1 MADES
6 VKVPIDGDTSGFDQ
20 KVEGMKGTISAASV
34 AMGNLLSDMGKK
46 ALSAFGDMI
55 SSGDEFNKAI
65 NQMSASTGATGA
77 ELEGLR
83 DVVKDVYGNNVGD
96 SYEDAANAVAEV
108 TKQTGL
114 MGEELQSATEGAM
127 ALSDTFGYEV
137 NESTRAASALMNNFG
152 ISAEEAYNLIAV
164 GAQNGA
170 DQNGDLLDTLNEYS
184 TQYAA
189 LGLSA
194 EQFTQSLIS
203 GAESGAF
210 SIDKVGDA
218 VKEFNIRCK
227 DGSDSTAEGFAMIG
241 MNADDMAQR
250 FAAGG
255 DTAQEAFFQTVQ
267 ALDSIADPV
276 AKNQAAI
283 DLFGTQFEDLQANLL
298 PMLANMEDA
307 SGVAYDALGQINE
320 VKYDD
325 IGSAVEGLKRTI
337 GNATL
342 DIRSNLSAGLADSIG
357 GFVNVLKNA
366 DGDTGKI
373 FDGLVEA
380 GRKALDAVAPVLQN
394 WITKGK
400 EMLEKI
406 VTGIQ
411 QNLPL
416 IKEKAK
422 DILQMLIDGVVSRAN
437 TIVEVGLPILQSL
450 IQGISENAS
459 ALLEAGQ
466 ALLNGIITAIQQ
478 ALPNLLP
485 IAVQL
490 ITTLINGLSE
500 GLVALMEYVPQII
513 LAIVNVI
520 VENLPTLIT
529 AAIEILNALVG
540 GLMDN
545 VSTIL
550 AAVIYILLTLVDMVI
565 QNLPMLLDAA
575 IQIIMAVVNGIVD
588 NLPMLIEA
596 AIDMIMALADGLIAM
611 LPQLIDAAIQ
621 IVTALFDGL
630 IDNLPQLIEAG
641 IKLVVALIG
650 GLIKAIPDLIKA
662 IPQIIDAIWD
672 AITEVDWLELGGNIL
687 KGIANGLIEGVS
699 AIWDTVQ
706 DVAGQIW
713 DGFKD
718 FFGINSPSKLMRDTV
733 GKFLLPGVAIGMED
747 TTGDTADD
755 LNRSLDAMMDK
766 VDTDRLQMQ
775 LDSAVQMQGYSSMG
789 TAGTAVQYNPPEKT
803 AAEEYRQPQ
812 RNGDIIIPVNI
823 GGTQLETVVVKAAQ
837 IANARSGGETI

>member
-6 VKVPIDGDTSGFDQ
+6 IRVPIDGDTSGFDQ

-65 NQMSASTGATGA
+65 NQMSSSTGATGA

-83 DVVKDVYGNNVGD
+83 DVVKDVYGNNFGD

-152 ISAEEAYNLIAV
+152 ISAEEAYNLIAA

-227 DGSDSTAEGFAMIG
+227 DGSESTAEGFAMIG

-325 IGSAVEGLKRTI
+325 IGSAVEGLKRTVS
-337 GNATL
+337 GFSL
-342 DIRSNLSAGLADSIG
+342 DMKSTLSAGAADAISGIINVMNG
-357 GFVNVLKNA
+357 GDA
-366 DGDTGKI
+366 AGI
-373 FDGLVEA
+373 FDGLFESINSVIDSIGSRSSGMVEA
-380 GRKALDAVAPVLQN
+380 GKKILGEFLSGIRK
-394 WITKGK
+394 
-400 EMLEKI
+400 
-406 VTGIQ
+406 
-411 QNLPL
+411 NLPG
-416 IKEKAK
+416 
-422 DILQMLIDGVVSRAN
+422 ILSAGTEILNS
-437 TIVEVGLPILQSL
+437 IV
-450 IQGISENAS
+450 QGISENAS
-459 ALLEAGQ
+459 ELLEAGQ
-466 ALLNGIITAIQQ
+466 TLLNGIITAIQQ

-513 LAIVNVI
+513 LTIVNVI

-540 GLMDN
+540 GLIDN

-550 AAVIYILLTLVDMVI
+550 TAVIMIIMTLTDMII
-565 QNLPMLLDAA
+565 QNLPL
-575 IQIIMAVVNGIVD
+575 
-588 NLPMLIEA
+588 
-596 AIDMIMALADGLIAM
+596 
-611 LPQLIDAAIQ
+611 LIDAAIQ
-621 IVTALFDGL
+621 IVTVLFQGL
-630 IDNLPQLIEAG
+630 IDNLPMIIEAA
-641 IKLVVALIG
+641 IKLMYGLSS
-650 GLIKAIPDLIKA
+650 GLIKAIPDLLKA
-662 IPQIIDAIWD
+662 IPQIWGAIWD
-672 AITEVDWLELGGNIL
+672 ALTEVDWLELGGNIL

-733 GKFLLPGVAIGMED
+733 GKFLLPGVAVGMED

-766 VDTDRLQMQ
+766 VDTDRLQMR

-789 TAGTAVQYNPPEKT
+789 AAGTAVQYNSPEKT

-812 RNGDIIIPVNI
+812 QNGDIIIPVNI

>member
-6 VKVPIDGDTSGFDQ
+6 VRVPIDGDTSGFDQ

-65 NQMSASTGATGA
+65 NQMSSSTGATGA

-83 DVVKDVYGNNVGD
+83 DVVKDVYGNNFGD

-152 ISAEEAYNLIAV
+152 ISAEEAYNLIAA

-227 DGSDSTAEGFAMIG
+227 DGSESTAEGFAMIG

-307 SGVAYDALGQINE
+307 SGVAYDALGQIDE

-325 IGSAVEGLKRTI
+325 IGSAVEGLKRTVS
-337 GNATL
+337 GFSL
-342 DIRSNLSAGLADSIG
+342 DMKSTLSAGAADAISGIINVMNG
-357 GFVNVLKNA
+357 GDA
-366 DGDTGKI
+366 AGI
-373 FDGLVEA
+373 FDGLFESINSVIDSIGSRSSGMVEA
-380 GRKALDAVAPVLQN
+380 GK
-394 WITKGK
+394 
-400 EMLEKI
+400 KI
-406 VTGIQ
+406 LGEFLSGIRE
-411 QNLPL
+411 NLPG
-416 IKEKAK
+416 
-422 DILQMLIDGVVSRAN
+422 ILSAGTEILNS
-437 TIVEVGLPILQSL
+437 IV
-450 IQGISENAS
+450 QGISENAS

-466 ALLNGIITAIQQ
+466 TLLNGIITAIQQ

-520 VENLPTLIT
+520 VENLPTLIV

-540 GLMDN
+540 GLIDN

-550 AAVIYILLTLVDMVI
+550 TAVIMIIMTLADMII
-565 QNLPMLLDAA
+565 QNLPL
-575 IQIIMAVVNGIVD
+575 
-588 NLPMLIEA
+588 
-596 AIDMIMALADGLIAM
+596 
-611 LPQLIDAAIQ
+611 LIDAAIQ
-621 IVTALFDGL
+621 IVTALFQGL
-630 IDNLPQLIEAG
+630 IDNLPMIIEAA
-641 IKLVVALIG
+641 IKLMYGLSS
-650 GLIKAIPDLIKA
+650 GLIKAIPDLLKA
-662 IPQIIDAIWD
+662 IPQIWGAIWD

-803 AAEEYRQPQ
+803 AAEEYQQPQ
-812 RNGDIIIPVNI
+812 QNGDIIIPVNI

-837 IANARSGGETI
+837 IANARSGGETL

>member
-83 DVVKDVYGNNVGD
+83 DVVKDVYGNNFGD

-400 EMLEKI
+400 EMLE
-406 VTGIQ
+406 
-411 QNLPL
+411 
-416 IKEKAK
+416 
-422 DILQMLIDGVVSRAN
+422 
-437 TIVEVGLPILQSL
+437 
-450 IQGISENAS
+450 
-459 ALLEAGQ
+459 AGQ

-733 GKFLLPGVAIGMED
+733 GKFLLPGVAVGMED

>member
-6 VKVPIDGDTSGFDQ
+6 IRVPIDGDTSGFDQ

-65 NQMSASTGATGA
+65 NQMSSSTGATGA

-83 DVVKDVYGNNVGD
+83 DVVKDVYGNNFGD

-108 TKQTGL
+108 SKQTGL
-114 MGEELQSATEGAM
+114 MGEELQKATEGAF
-127 ALSDTFGYEV
+127 ALGDTFGYEV

-152 ISAEEAYNLIAV
+152 VSAEEAYNLIAV

-276 AKNQAAI
+276 AKN
-283 DLFGTQFEDLQANLL
+283 LFGTRFEDLQANLL

-307 SGVAYDALGQINE
+307 SDVAYDALGQINE

-325 IGSAVEGLKRTI
+325 IGSAVEGLKRTVS
-337 GNATL
+337 GFSL
-342 DIRSNLSAGLADSIG
+342 DIKSTLSAGAADAISGIINVMNG
-357 GFVNVLKNA
+357 GDA
-366 DGDTGKI
+366 AGI
-373 FDGLVEA
+373 FDGLFESINSVIDSIGSRSSGMVEA
-380 GRKALDAVAPVLQN
+380 GK
-394 WITKGK
+394 
-400 EMLEKI
+400 KI
-406 VTGIQ
+406 LGEFLSGIQ
-411 QNLPL
+411 ENLPG
-416 IKEKAK
+416 
-422 DILQMLIDGVVSRAN
+422 ILSAGTEILNS
-437 TIVEVGLPILQSL
+437 IV
-450 IQGISENAS
+450 QGISENAS

-466 ALLNGIITAIQQ
+466 TLLNGIITAIQQ

-550 AAVIYILLTLVDMVI
+550 TAVIMIIMTLADMII
-565 QNLPMLLDAA
+565 QNLPLLIDAA
-575 IQIIMAVVNGIVD
+575 IQIIMALVNGILD
-588 NLPMLIEA
+588 NLPQLIEA
-596 AIDMIMALADGLIAM
+596 AIDMIFAIVNGLIEQ

-621 IVTALFDGL
+621 IVTALFQGL
-630 IDNLPQLIEAG
+630 IDNLPMIIEAA
-641 IKLVVALIG
+641 IKLMYGLSS
-650 GLIKAIPDLIKA
+650 GLIKAIPDLLKA
-662 IPQIIDAIWD
+662 IPQIWGAIWD
-672 AITEVDWLELGGNIL
+672 ALTEVDWLQLGIDIL
-687 KGIANGLIEGVS
+687 KGIGNGLIDG
-699 AIWDTVQ
+699 IGGLLDTVG
-706 DVAGQIW
+706 DVCDSLW
-713 DGFKD
+713 SGFKD
-718 FFGINSPSKLMRDTV
+718 FFGIHSPSKLMRDTV

-766 VDTDRLQMQ
+766 VDTNRLQMQ

-812 RNGDIIIPVNI
+812 QNGDIIIPVNI

>member
-6 VKVPIDGDTSGFDQ
+6 IRVPIDGDTSGFDQ

-65 NQMSASTGATGA
+65 NQMSSSTGATGA

-83 DVVKDVYGNNVGD
+83 DVVKDVYGNNFGD

-152 ISAEEAYNLIAV
+152 ISAEEAYNLIAA

-210 SIDKVGDA
+210 SIDRVGDA

-227 DGSDSTAEGFAMIG
+227 DGSESTAEGFAMIG

-325 IGSAVEGLKRTI
+325 IGSAVEGLKRTVS
-337 GNATL
+337 GFSL
-342 DIRSNLSAGLADSIG
+342 DMKSTLSAGAEILNSI
-357 GFVNVLKNA
+357 V
-366 DGDTGKI
+366 
-373 FDGLVEA
+373 
-380 GRKALDAVAPVLQN
+380 
-394 WITKGK
+394 
-400 EMLEKI
+400 
-406 VTGIQ
+406 
-411 QNLPL
+411 
-416 IKEKAK
+416 
-422 DILQMLIDGVVSRAN
+422 
-437 TIVEVGLPILQSL
+437 
-450 IQGISENAS
+450 QGISENAS

-466 ALLNGIITAIQQ
+466 TLLNGIITAIQQ

-520 VENLPTLIT
+520 VENLPTLIV

-550 AAVIYILLTLVDMVI
+550 TAVIMIIMTLTDMII
-565 QNLPMLLDAA
+565 QNLPL
-575 IQIIMAVVNGIVD
+575 
-588 NLPMLIEA
+588 
-596 AIDMIMALADGLIAM
+596 
-611 LPQLIDAAIQ
+611 LIDAAIQ
-621 IVTALFDGL
+621 IVTALFQGL
-630 IDNLPQLIEAG
+630 IDNLPMIIEAA
-641 IKLVVALIG
+641 IKLMYGLSS
-650 GLIKAIPDLIKA
+650 GLIKAIPDLLKA
-662 IPQIIDAIWD
+662 IPQIWGAIWD

-733 GKFLLPGVAIGMED
+733 GKFLLPGVAVGMED

-766 VDTDRLQMQ
+766 VDTDRLQMR
-775 LDSAVQMQGYSSMG
+775 LDSAVQMQGYSG
-789 TAGTAVQYNPPEKT
+789 LGAAGTAVQYNPPEKT

-812 RNGDIIIPVNI
+812 QNGDIIIPVNI

-837 IANARSGGETI
+837 IANARSGGETL

>member
-6 VKVPIDGDTSGFDQ
+6 IRVPIDGDTSGFDQ

-55 SSGDEFNKAI
+55 SSGDQFNQAI
-65 NQMSASTGATGA
+65 NQMAASTGATGA

-83 DVVKDVYGNNVGD
+83 DVVKDVYGNNFGE
-96 SYEDAANAVAEV
+96 SYDDAANAVAEV
-108 TKQTGL
+108 SKQTGL
-114 MGEELQSATEGAM
+114 MGEELQKATEGAF
-127 ALSDTFGYEV
+127 ALGDTFGYEV

-255 DTAQEAFFQTVQ
+255 DAAQEAFFQTVQ

-325 IGSAVEGLKRTI
+325 VESAVEGLKRKISSSTI
-337 GNATL
+337 DIKSTL
-342 DIRSNLSAGLADSIG
+342 SG
-357 GFVNVLKNA
+357 GFADAISGVINVMNGA
-366 DGDTGKI
+366 DAEGI
-373 FDGLVEA
+373 FDGLMNSVQTVLDSVGQNTSGLAKA
-380 GRKALDAVAPVLQN
+380 GKSILDELVSS
-394 WITKGK
+394 IG
-400 EMLEKI
+400 E
-406 VTGIQ
+406 
-411 QNLPL
+411 NLPSL
-416 IKEKAK
+416 METASG
-422 DILQMLIDGVVSRAN
+422 ILSTIAE
-437 TIVEVGLPILQSL
+437 TIV
-450 IQGISENAS
+450 
-459 ALLEAGQ
+459 
-466 ALLNGIITAIQQ
+466 Q
-478 ALPNLLP
+478 ALPQLLP
-485 IAVQL
+485 IAIQIITSL
-490 ITTLINGLSE
+490 IDGLSDA
-500 GLVALMEYVPQII
+500 LILLMEYVPQIVT
-513 LAIVNVI
+513 AIVTVI
-520 VENLPTLIT
+520 TENLPILLT
-529 AAIEILNALVG
+529 AAIEILMAIING
-540 GLMDN
+540 
-545 VSTIL
+545 IL
-550 AAVIYILLTLVDMVI
+550 E
-565 QNLPMLLDAA
+565 NLPMIIDAVISILDTLVTLVIDNLPLLLDAA
-575 IQIIMAVVNGIVD
+575 VQILLAIVTGILD
-588 NLPMLIEA
+588 NLDELLNA
-596 AIDMIMALADGLIAM
+596 AIDMIFAIVDGL
-611 LPQLIDAAIQ
+611 LDNLDELIDAAIQ
-621 IVTALFDGL
+621 IIEKLVDSLLDGDNLEKL
-630 IDNLPQLIEAG
+630 IDAALQIML
-641 IKLVVALIG
+641 KLG
-650 GLIKAIPDLIKA
+650 TGLIKHIPDLVEK
-662 IPQIIDAIWD
+662 IPEIIDSIWN
-672 AITEVDWLELGGNIL
+672 AITEVDWLELGKNIL
-687 KGIANGLIEGVS
+687 RGIADGLVEGVS

-718 FFGINSPSKLMRDTV
+718 FFGINSPSKLMRDTI
-733 GKFLLPGVAIGMED
+733 GKFLLPGVAVGMED

-775 LDSAVQMQGYSSMG
+775 LDSAVQMQGYSG
-789 TAGTAVQYNPPEKT
+789 LGTAVPAIQYTQPKKT
-803 AAEEYRQPQ
+803 AEEEYRQLQ
-812 RNGDIIIPVNI
+812 QNGAGKDWIFPIYMAPNTHVLDTIVLSAKDRANAI
-823 GGTQLETVVVKAAQ
+823 SGGTEF
-837 IANARSGGETI
+837 

>member
-6 VKVPIDGDTSGFDQ
+6 IRVPIDGDTSGFDQ

-65 NQMSASTGATGA
+65 NQMSSSTGATGA

-83 DVVKDVYGNNVGD
+83 DVVKDVYGNNFGD

-152 ISAEEAYNLIAV
+152 ISAEEAYNLIAA

-210 SIDKVGDA
+210 SIDRVGDA

-227 DGSDSTAEGFAMIG
+227 DGSESTAEGFAMIG

-325 IGSAVEGLKRTI
+325 IGSAVEGLKRTVS
-337 GNATL
+337 GFSL
-342 DIRSNLSAGLADSIG
+342 DMKSTLSAGAEILNSI
-357 GFVNVLKNA
+357 V
-366 DGDTGKI
+366 
-373 FDGLVEA
+373 
-380 GRKALDAVAPVLQN
+380 
-394 WITKGK
+394 
-400 EMLEKI
+400 
-406 VTGIQ
+406 
-411 QNLPL
+411 
-416 IKEKAK
+416 
-422 DILQMLIDGVVSRAN
+422 
-437 TIVEVGLPILQSL
+437 
-450 IQGISENAS
+450 QGISENAS

-466 ALLNGIITAIQQ
+466 TLLNGIITAIQQ

-520 VENLPTLIT
+520 VENLPTLIV

-550 AAVIYILLTLVDMVI
+550 TAVIMIIMTLTDMII
-565 QNLPMLLDAA
+565 QNLPLLIDAA
-575 IQIIMAVVNGIVD
+575 IQIIMALVNGIVD
-588 NLPMLIEA
+588 NLPQLIEA
-596 AIDMIMALADGLIAM
+596 AIDMIFAIVNGLIEQ

-621 IVTALFDGL
+621 IVTALFQGL
-630 IDNLPQLIEAG
+630 IDNLPMIIEAA
-641 IKLVVALIG
+641 IKLMYGLSS
-650 GLIKAIPDLIKA
+650 GLIKAIPDLLKA
-662 IPQIIDAIWD
+662 IPQIWGAIWD

-718 FFGINSPSKLMRDTV
+718 FFGINSPSKLMRDPV
-733 GKFLLPGVAIGMED
+733 GKFLLPGVAVGMED

-766 VDTDRLQMQ
+766 VDTDRLQMR
-775 LDSAVQMQGYSSMG
+775 LDSAVQMQGYSG
-789 TAGTAVQYNPPEKT
+789 LGAAGTAVQYNPPEKT

-812 RNGDIIIPVNI
+812 QNGDIIIPVNI

-837 IANARSGGETI
+837 IANARSGGETL

>member
-6 VKVPIDGDTSGFDQ
+6 IRVPIDGDTSGFDQ

-65 NQMSASTGATGA
+65 NQMSSSTGATGA

-83 DVVKDVYGNNVGD
+83 DVVKDVYGNNFGD

-152 ISAEEAYNLIAV
+152 ISAEEAYNLIAA

-227 DGSDSTAEGFAMIG
+227 DGSESTAEGFAMIG

-325 IGSAVEGLKRTI
+325 IGSAVEGLKRTVS
-337 GNATL
+337 GFSL
-342 DIRSNLSAGLADSIG
+342 DMKSTLSAGAADAISGIINVMNG
-357 GFVNVLKNA
+357 GDA
-366 DGDTGKI
+366 AGI
-373 FDGLVEA
+373 FDGLFESINSVIDSIGSRSSGMVEA
-380 GRKALDAVAPVLQN
+380 GKKILGEFLSGIRK
-394 WITKGK
+394 
-400 EMLEKI
+400 
-406 VTGIQ
+406 
-411 QNLPL
+411 NLPG
-416 IKEKAK
+416 
-422 DILQMLIDGVVSRAN
+422 ILSAGTEILNS
-437 TIVEVGLPILQSL
+437 IV
-450 IQGISENAS
+450 QGISENAL

-466 ALLNGIITAIQQ
+466 TLLNGIITAIQQ

-540 GLMDN
+540 GLIDN

-550 AAVIYILLTLVDMVI
+550 TAVIMIIMTLTDMII
-565 QNLPMLLDAA
+565 QNLPLLIDAA
-575 IQIIMAVVNGIVD
+575 IQIIMALVNGILD
-588 NLPMLIEA
+588 NLPQLIEA
-596 AIDMIMALADGLIAM
+596 AIDMIFAIVNGLIEQ

-621 IVTALFDGL
+621 IVTALFQGL
-630 IDNLPQLIEAG
+630 IDNLPMIIEAA
-641 IKLVVALIG
+641 IKLMYGLSS
-650 GLIKAIPDLIKA
+650 GLIKAIPDLLKA
-662 IPQIIDAIWD
+662 IPQIWGAIWD
-672 AITEVDWLELGGNIL
+672 ALTEVDWLQLGIDIL
-687 KGIANGLIEGVS
+687 KGIGNGLIDG
-699 AIWDTVQ
+699 IDGLLDTVG
-706 DVAGQIW
+706 DVCDSLW
-713 DGFKD
+713 SGFKD
-718 FFGINSPSKLMRDTV
+718 FFGIHSPSKLMRDTV

-766 VDTDRLQMQ
+766 VDTNRLQMQ

-812 RNGDIIIPVNI
+812 QNGDIIIPVNI

>member
-6 VKVPIDGDTSGFDQ
+6 IRVPIDGDTSGFDQ

-65 NQMSASTGATGA
+65 NQMSSSTGATGA

-83 DVVKDVYGNNVGD
+83 DVVKDVYGNNFGD

-152 ISAEEAYNLIAV
+152 ISAEEAYNLIAA

-227 DGSDSTAEGFAMIG
+227 DGSESTAEGFAMIG

-325 IGSAVEGLKRTI
+325 IGSAVEGLKRTVS
-337 GNATL
+337 GFSL
-342 DIRSNLSAGLADSIG
+342 DMKSTLSAGAEILNSI
-357 GFVNVLKNA
+357 V
-366 DGDTGKI
+366 
-373 FDGLVEA
+373 
-380 GRKALDAVAPVLQN
+380 
-394 WITKGK
+394 
-400 EMLEKI
+400 
-406 VTGIQ
+406 
-411 QNLPL
+411 
-416 IKEKAK
+416 
-422 DILQMLIDGVVSRAN
+422 
-437 TIVEVGLPILQSL
+437 
-450 IQGISENAS
+450 QGISENAS

-466 ALLNGIITAIQQ
+466 TLLNGIITAIQQ

-520 VENLPTLIT
+520 VENLPTLIV

-550 AAVIYILLTLVDMVI
+550 TAVIMIIMTLTDMII
-565 QNLPMLLDAA
+565 QNLPLLIDAA
-575 IQIIMAVVNGIVD
+575 IQIIMALVNGIVD
-588 NLPMLIEA
+588 NLPQLIEA
-596 AIDMIMALADGLIAM
+596 AIDMIFAIVNGLIEQ

-621 IVTALFDGL
+621 IVTALFQGL
-630 IDNLPQLIEAG
+630 IDNLPMIIEAA
-641 IKLVVALIG
+641 IK
-650 GLIKAIPDLIKA
+650 LIKAIPDLLKA
-662 IPQIIDAIWD
+662 IPQIWGAIWD

-733 GKFLLPGVAIGMED
+733 GKFLLPGVAVGMED

-766 VDTDRLQMQ
+766 VDTDRLQMR
-775 LDSAVQMQGYSSMG
+775 LDSAVQMQGYSG
-789 TAGTAVQYNPPEKT
+789 LGAAGTAVQYNPPEKT

-812 RNGDIIIPVNI
+812 QNGDIIIPVNI

-837 IANARSGGETI
+837 IANARSGGETL

>member
-6 VKVPIDGDTSGFDQ
+6 IRVPIDGDTSGFDQ

-65 NQMSASTGATGA
+65 NQMSSSTGATGA

-83 DVVKDVYGNNVGD
+83 DVVKDVYGNNFGD

-152 ISAEEAYNLIAV
+152 ISAEEAYNLIAA

-227 DGSDSTAEGFAMIG
+227 DGSESTAEGFAMIG

-325 IGSAVEGLKRTI
+325 IGSAVEGLKRTVS
-337 GNATL
+337 GFSL
-342 DIRSNLSAGLADSIG
+342 DMKSTLSAGAEILNSI
-357 GFVNVLKNA
+357 V
-366 DGDTGKI
+366 
-373 FDGLVEA
+373 
-380 GRKALDAVAPVLQN
+380 
-394 WITKGK
+394 
-400 EMLEKI
+400 
-406 VTGIQ
+406 
-411 QNLPL
+411 
-416 IKEKAK
+416 
-422 DILQMLIDGVVSRAN
+422 
-437 TIVEVGLPILQSL
+437 
-450 IQGISENAS
+450 QGISENAS

-466 ALLNGIITAIQQ
+466 TLLNGIITAIQQ

-520 VENLPTLIT
+520 VENLPTLIV

-550 AAVIYILLTLVDMVI
+550 TAVIMIIMTLTDMII
-565 QNLPMLLDAA
+565 QNLPLLIDAA
-575 IQIIMAVVNGIVD
+575 IQIIMALVNGIVD
-588 NLPMLIEA
+588 NLPQLIEA
-596 AIDMIMALADGLIAM
+596 AIDMIFAIVNGLIEQ

-621 IVTALFDGL
+621 IVTALFQGL
-630 IDNLPQLIEAG
+630 IDNLPMIIEAA
-641 IKLVVALIG
+641 IKLMYGLSS
-650 GLIKAIPDLIKA
+650 GLIKAIPDLLKA
-662 IPQIIDAIWD
+662 IPQIWGAIWD

-733 GKFLLPGVAIGMED
+733 GKFLLPGVAVGMED

-766 VDTDRLQMQ
+766 VDTDRLQMR
-775 LDSAVQMQGYSSMG
+775 LDSAVQMQGYSG
-789 TAGTAVQYNPPEKT
+789 LGAAGTAVQYNPPEKT

-812 RNGDIIIPVNI
+812 QNGDIIIQVNI

-837 IANARSGGETI
+837 IANARSGGETL

>member
-6 VKVPIDGDTSGFDQ
+6 IRVPIDGDTSGFDQ

-65 NQMSASTGATGA
+65 NQMSSSTGATGA

-83 DVVKDVYGNNVGD
+83 DVVKDVYGNNFGD

-152 ISAEEAYNLIAV
+152 ISAEEAYNLIAA

-210 SIDKVGDA
+210 SIDRVGDA

-227 DGSDSTAEGFAMIG
+227 DGSESTAEGFAMIG

-325 IGSAVEGLKRTI
+325 IGSAVEGLKRTVS
-337 GNATL
+337 GFSL
-342 DIRSNLSAGLADSIG
+342 DMKSTLSAGAEILNSI
-357 GFVNVLKNA
+357 V
-366 DGDTGKI
+366 
-373 FDGLVEA
+373 
-380 GRKALDAVAPVLQN
+380 
-394 WITKGK
+394 
-400 EMLEKI
+400 
-406 VTGIQ
+406 
-411 QNLPL
+411 
-416 IKEKAK
+416 
-422 DILQMLIDGVVSRAN
+422 
-437 TIVEVGLPILQSL
+437 
-450 IQGISENAS
+450 QGISENAS

-466 ALLNGIITAIQQ
+466 TLLNGIITAIQQ

-520 VENLPTLIT
+520 VENLPTLIV

-550 AAVIYILLTLVDMVI
+550 TAVIMIIMTLTDMII
-565 QNLPMLLDAA
+565 QNLPLLIDAA
-575 IQIIMAVVNGIVD
+575 IQIIMALVNGIVD
-588 NLPMLIEA
+588 NLPQLIEA
-596 AIDMIMALADGLIAM
+596 AIDMIFAIVNGLIEQ

-621 IVTALFDGL
+621 IVTALFQGL
-630 IDNLPQLIEAG
+630 IDNLPMIIEAA
-641 IKLVVALIG
+641 IKLMYGLSS
-650 GLIKAIPDLIKA
+650 GLIKAIPDLLKA
-662 IPQIIDAIWD
+662 IPQIWGAIWD

-733 GKFLLPGVAIGMED
+733 GKFLLPGVAVGMED

-766 VDTDRLQMQ
+766 VDTDRLQMR
-775 LDSAVQMQGYSSMG
+775 LDSAVQMQGYSG
-789 TAGTAVQYNPPEKT
+789 LGAAGTAVQYNPPEKT

-812 RNGDIIIPVNI
+812 QNGDIIIPVNI

-837 IANARSGGETI
+837 IANARSGGETL

>member
-6 VKVPIDGDTSGFDQ
+6 IRVPIDGDTSGFDQ

-65 NQMSASTGATGA
+65 NQMSSSTGATGA

-83 DVVKDVYGNNVGD
+83 DVVKDVYGNNFGD

-152 ISAEEAYNLIAV
+152 ISAEEAYNLIAA

-227 DGSDSTAEGFAMIG
+227 DGSESTAEGFAMIG

-325 IGSAVEGLKRTI
+325 IGSAVEGLKRTVS
-337 GNATL
+337 GFSL
-342 DIRSNLSAGLADSIG
+342 DMKSTLSAGAEILNSI
-357 GFVNVLKNA
+357 V
-366 DGDTGKI
+366 
-373 FDGLVEA
+373 
-380 GRKALDAVAPVLQN
+380 
-394 WITKGK
+394 
-400 EMLEKI
+400 
-406 VTGIQ
+406 
-411 QNLPL
+411 
-416 IKEKAK
+416 
-422 DILQMLIDGVVSRAN
+422 
-437 TIVEVGLPILQSL
+437 
-450 IQGISENAS
+450 QGISENAS

-466 ALLNGIITAIQQ
+466 TLLNGIITAIQQ

-520 VENLPTLIT
+520 VENLPTLIV

-550 AAVIYILLTLVDMVI
+550 TAVIMIIMTLTDMII
-565 QNLPMLLDAA
+565 QNLPL
-575 IQIIMAVVNGIVD
+575 
-588 NLPMLIEA
+588 
-596 AIDMIMALADGLIAM
+596 
-611 LPQLIDAAIQ
+611 LIDAAIQ
-621 IVTALFDGL
+621 IVTALFQGL
-630 IDNLPQLIEAG
+630 IDNLPMIIEAA
-641 IKLVVALIG
+641 IKLMYGLSS
-650 GLIKAIPDLIKA
+650 GLIKAIPDLLKA
-662 IPQIIDAIWD
+662 IPQIWGAIWD

-733 GKFLLPGVAIGMED
+733 GKFLLPGVAVGMED

-766 VDTDRLQMQ
+766 VDTDRLQMR
-775 LDSAVQMQGYSSMG
+775 LDSAVQMQGYSG
-789 TAGTAVQYNPPEKT
+789 LGAAGTAVQYNPPEKT

-812 RNGDIIIPVNI
+812 QNGDIIIPVNI

-837 IANARSGGETI
+837 IANARSGGETL

>member
-6 VKVPIDGDTSGFDQ
+6 VRVPIDGDTSGFDQ

-34 AMGNLLSDMGKK
+34 AMGNLLSDLGKK

-65 NQMSASTGATGA
+65 NQMSSSTGATGA

-83 DVVKDVYGNNVGD
+83 DVVKDVYGNNFGD

-152 ISAEEAYNLIAV
+152 ISAEEAYNLIAA

-227 DGSDSTAEGFAMIG
+227 DGSESTAEGFAMIG

-325 IGSAVEGLKRTI
+325 IGSAVEGLKRTVS
-337 GNATL
+337 GFSL
-342 DIRSNLSAGLADSIG
+342 DMKSTLSAGAADAISGIINVMNG
-357 GFVNVLKNA
+357 GDA
-366 DGDTGKI
+366 AGI
-373 FDGLVEA
+373 FDGLFESINSVIDSIGSRSSGMVEA
-380 GRKALDAVAPVLQN
+380 GK
-394 WITKGK
+394 
-400 EMLEKI
+400 KI
-406 VTGIQ
+406 LGEFLSGIRE
-411 QNLPL
+411 NLPG
-416 IKEKAK
+416 
-422 DILQMLIDGVVSRAN
+422 ILSAGTEILNS
-437 TIVEVGLPILQSL
+437 IV
-450 IQGISENAS
+450 QGISENAS

-466 ALLNGIITAIQQ
+466 TLLNGIITAIQQ

-520 VENLPTLIT
+520 VENLPTLIV

-550 AAVIYILLTLVDMVI
+550 TAVIMIIMTLADMII
-565 QNLPMLLDAA
+565 QNLPL
-575 IQIIMAVVNGIVD
+575 
-588 NLPMLIEA
+588 
-596 AIDMIMALADGLIAM
+596 
-611 LPQLIDAAIQ
+611 LIDAAIQ
-621 IVTALFDGL
+621 IVTALFQGL
-630 IDNLPQLIEAG
+630 IDNLPMIIEAA
-641 IKLVVALIG
+641 IKLMYGLSS
-650 GLIKAIPDLIKA
+650 GLIKAIPDLLKA
-662 IPQIIDAIWD
+662 IPQIWGAIWD
-672 AITEVDWLELGGNIL
+672 ALTGVDWLQLGIDIL
-687 KGIANGLIEGVS
+687 KGIGNGLIDG
-699 AIWDTVQ
+699 IGGLLDTVG
-706 DVAGQIW
+706 DVCDSLW
-713 DGFKD
+713 SGFKD
-718 FFGINSPSKLMRDTV
+718 FFGIHSPSKLMRDTI
-733 GKFLLPGVAIGMED
+733 GKFLLPGVAVGMED
-747 TTGDTADD
+747 TTSDTADD

-775 LDSAVQMQGYSSMG
+775 LDSAVQMQGYSG
-789 TAGTAVQYNPPEKT
+789 LGAAGTAVQYNPPEKT

-812 RNGDIIIPVNI
+812 QNGDIIIPVNI

-837 IANARSGGETI
+837 IANARSGGETL

>member
-6 VKVPIDGDTSGFDQ
+6 IRVPIDGDTSGFDQ

-65 NQMSASTGATGA
+65 NQMSSSTGATGA

-83 DVVKDVYGNNVGD
+83 DVVKDVYGNNFGD

-152 ISAEEAYNLIAV
+152 ISAEEAYNLIAA

-227 DGSDSTAEGFAMIG
+227 DGSESTAEGFAMIG

-307 SGVAYDALGQINE
+307 SGVAYDALGQIDE

-325 IGSAVEGLKRTI
+325 IGSAVEGLKRTVS
-337 GNATL
+337 GFSL
-342 DIRSNLSAGLADSIG
+342 DMKSTLSAGAADAISGIINVMNG
-357 GFVNVLKNA
+357 GDA
-366 DGDTGKI
+366 AGI
-373 FDGLVEA
+373 FDGLFESINSVIDSIGSRSSGMVEA
-380 GRKALDAVAPVLQN
+380 GK
-394 WITKGK
+394 
-400 EMLEKI
+400 KI
-406 VTGIQ
+406 LGEFLSGIRE
-411 QNLPL
+411 NLP
-416 IKEKAK
+416 
-422 DILQMLIDGVVSRAN
+422 
-437 TIVEVGLPILQSL
+437 
-450 IQGISENAS
+450 
-459 ALLEAGQ
+459 
-466 ALLNGIITAIQQ
+466 GIITAIQQ

-520 VENLPTLIT
+520 VENLPTLIV

-540 GLMDN
+540 GLIDN

-550 AAVIYILLTLVDMVI
+550 TAVIMIIMTLADMII
-565 QNLPMLLDAA
+565 QNLPLLIDAA
-575 IQIIMAVVNGIVD
+575 IQIIMALVNGILD
-588 NLPMLIEA
+588 NLPQLIEA
-596 AIDMIMALADGLIAM
+596 AIDMIFAIVNGLIEQ

-621 IVTALFDGL
+621 IVTALFQGL
-630 IDNLPQLIEAG
+630 IDNLPMIIEAA
-641 IKLVVALIG
+641 IKLMYGLSS
-650 GLIKAIPDLIKA
+650 GLIKAIPDLLKA
-662 IPQIIDAIWD
+662 IPQIWGAIWD

-803 AAEEYRQPQ
+803 AAEEYQQPQ
-812 RNGDIIIPVNI
+812 QNGDIIIPVNI

-837 IANARSGGETI
+837 IANARSGGETL

>member
-1 MADES
+1 MAEES
-6 VKVPIDGDTSGFDQ
+6 VRVPIDGDTSGFDQ

-55 SSGDEFNKAI
+55 SSGDEFNNAI
-65 NQMSASTGATGA
+65 NQMSSSTGATGA

-83 DVVKDVYGNNVGD
+83 DVVKDVYGNNFGD

-152 ISAEEAYNLIAV
+152 ISAEEAYNLIAA

-227 DGSDSTAEGFAMIG
+227 DASESTAEGFAMIG

-325 IGSAVEGLKRTI
+325 IGSAVEGLKRTVS
-337 GNATL
+337 GFSL
-342 DIRSNLSAGLADSIG
+342 DMKSTLSAGAADAISGIINVMNG
-357 GFVNVLKNA
+357 GDA
-366 DGDTGKI
+366 AGI
-373 FDGLVEA
+373 FDGLFESINSVIDSIGSRSSGMVEA
-380 GRKALDAVAPVLQN
+380 GKKILGEFLSGIRK
-394 WITKGK
+394 
-400 EMLEKI
+400 
-406 VTGIQ
+406 
-411 QNLPL
+411 NLPG
-416 IKEKAK
+416 
-422 DILQMLIDGVVSRAN
+422 ILSAGTEILNS
-437 TIVEVGLPILQSL
+437 IV
-450 IQGISENAS
+450 QGISENAS

-466 ALLNGIITAIQQ
+466 TLLNGIITAIQQ

-520 VENLPTLIT
+520 VENLPTLIV

-621 IVTALFDGL
+621 IVTALFEGL

-733 GKFLLPGVAIGMED
+733 GKFLLPGVAVGMED

-775 LDSAVQMQGYSSMG
+775 LDSAVQMQGYSGIG
-789 TAGTAVQYNPPEKT
+789 TAVPAVQYNPPEKT

-812 RNGDIIIPVNI
+812 QNGDIIIPVNI

>member
-6 VKVPIDGDTSGFDQ
+6 IRVPIDGDTSGFDQ

-65 NQMSASTGATGA
+65 NQMSSSTGATGA

-83 DVVKDVYGNNVGD
+83 DVVKDVYGNNFGD

-152 ISAEEAYNLIAV
+152 ISAEEAYNLIAA

-227 DGSDSTAEGFAMIG
+227 DGSESTAEGFAMIG

-307 SGVAYDALGQINE
+307 LGQINE

-325 IGSAVEGLKRTI
+325 IGSAVEGLKRTVS
-337 GNATL
+337 GFSL
-342 DIRSNLSAGLADSIG
+342 DMKSTLSAGAADAISGIINVMNG
-357 GFVNVLKNA
+357 GDA
-366 DGDTGKI
+366 AGI
-373 FDGLVEA
+373 FDGLFESINSVIDSIGSRSSGMVEA
-380 GRKALDAVAPVLQN
+380 GKKILGEFLSGIRK
-394 WITKGK
+394 
-400 EMLEKI
+400 
-406 VTGIQ
+406 
-411 QNLPL
+411 NLPG
-416 IKEKAK
+416 
-422 DILQMLIDGVVSRAN
+422 ILSAGTEILNS
-437 TIVEVGLPILQSL
+437 IV
-450 IQGISENAS
+450 QGISENAS

-466 ALLNGIITAIQQ
+466 TLLNGIITAIQQ

-550 AAVIYILLTLVDMVI
+550 TAVIMIIMTLADMII
-565 QNLPMLLDAA
+565 QNLPLLIDAA
-575 IQIIMAVVNGIVD
+575 IQIIMALVNGILD
-588 NLPMLIEA
+588 NLPQLIEA
-596 AIDMIMALADGLIAM
+596 AIDMIFAIVNGLIEQ

-621 IVTALFDGL
+621 IVTALFQGL
-630 IDNLPQLIEAG
+630 IDNLPMIIEAA
-641 IKLVVALIG
+641 IKLMYGLSS
-650 GLIKAIPDLIKA
+650 GLIKAIPDLLKA
-662 IPQIIDAIWD
+662 IPQIWGAIWD
-672 AITEVDWLELGGNIL
+672 ALTEVDWLQLGIDIL
-687 KGIANGLIEGVS
+687 KGIGNGLIDG
-699 AIWDTVQ
+699 IGGLLDTVG
-706 DVAGQIW
+706 DVCDSLW
-713 DGFKD
+713 SGFKD
-718 FFGINSPSKLMRDTV
+718 FFGIHSPSKLMRDTV

-766 VDTDRLQMQ
+766 VDTNRLQMQ

-812 RNGDIIIPVNI
+812 QNGDIIIPVNI

>member
-1 MADES
+1 M
-6 VKVPIDGDTSGFDQ
+6 
-20 KVEGMKGTISAASV
+20 
-34 AMGNLLSDMGKK
+34 
-46 ALSAFGDMI
+46 
-55 SSGDEFNKAI
+55 
-65 NQMSASTGATGA
+65 
-77 ELEGLR
+77 
-83 DVVKDVYGNNVGD
+83 
-96 SYEDAANAVAEV
+96 
-108 TKQTGL
+108 
-114 MGEELQSATEGAM
+114 
-127 ALSDTFGYEV
+127 
-137 NESTRAASALMNNFG
+137 
-152 ISAEEAYNLIAV
+152 
-164 GAQNGA
+164 
-170 DQNGDLLDTLNEYS
+170 
-184 TQYAA
+184 
-189 LGLSA
+189 
-194 EQFTQSLIS
+194 
-203 GAESGAF
+203 
-210 SIDKVGDA
+210 GDA

-459 ALLEAGQ
+459 ALLEAGE

-611 LPQLIDAAIQ
+611 LPQLI
-621 IVTALFDGL
+621 
-630 IDNLPQLIEAG
+630 EAG

-733 GKFLLPGVAIGMED
+733 GKFLLPGVAVGMED

-812 RNGDIIIPVNI
+812 QNGDIIIPVNI

>member
-6 VKVPIDGDTSGFDQ
+6 IRVPIDGDTSGFDQ

-65 NQMSASTGATGA
+65 NQMSSSTGATGA

-83 DVVKDVYGNNVGD
+83 DVVKDVYGNNFGD

-152 ISAEEAYNLIAV
+152 ISAEEAYNLIAA

-227 DGSDSTAEGFAMIG
+227 DGSESTAEGFAMIG

-325 IGSAVEGLKRTI
+325 IGSAVEGLKRTVS
-337 GNATL
+337 GFSL
-342 DIRSNLSAGLADSIG
+342 DMKSTLSAGAADAISGIINVMNG
-357 GFVNVLKNA
+357 GDA
-366 DGDTGKI
+366 AGI
-373 FDGLVEA
+373 FDGLFESINSVIDSIGSRSSGMVEA
-380 GRKALDAVAPVLQN
+380 GKKILGEFLSGIRK
-394 WITKGK
+394 
-400 EMLEKI
+400 
-406 VTGIQ
+406 
-411 QNLPL
+411 NLPG
-416 IKEKAK
+416 
-422 DILQMLIDGVVSRAN
+422 ILSAGTEILNS
-437 TIVEVGLPILQSL
+437 IV
-450 IQGISENAS
+450 QGISENAS

-466 ALLNGIITAIQQ
+466 TLLNGIITAIQQ

-485 IAVQL
+485 IAVQM

-529 AAIEILNALVG
+529 AAI
-540 GLMDN
+540 
-545 VSTIL
+545 
-550 AAVIYILLTLVDMVI
+550 
-565 QNLPMLLDAA
+565 
-575 IQIIMAVVNGIVD
+575 QIIMALVNGILD
-588 NLPMLIEA
+588 NLPQLIEA
-596 AIDMIMALADGLIAM
+596 AIDMIFAIVNGLIEQ

-621 IVTALFDGL
+621 IVTALFQGL
-630 IDNLPQLIEAG
+630 IDNLPMIIEAA
-641 IKLVVALIG
+641 IKLMYGLSS
-650 GLIKAIPDLIKA
+650 GLIKAIPDLLKA
-662 IPQIIDAIWD
+662 IPQIWGAIWD
-672 AITEVDWLELGGNIL
+672 ALTEVDWLQLGIDIL
-687 KGIANGLIEGVS
+687 KGIGNGLIDG
-699 AIWDTVQ
+699 IGGLLDTVG
-706 DVAGQIW
+706 DVCDSLW
-713 DGFKD
+713 SGFKD
-718 FFGINSPSKLMRDTV
+718 FFGIHSPSKLMRDTV
-733 GKFLLPGVAIGMED
+733 GKFLLPGVAVGMED

-766 VDTDRLQMQ
+766 VDTNRLQMQ

-812 RNGDIIIPVNI
+812 QNGDIIIPVNI

>member
-6 VKVPIDGDTSGFDQ
+6 IRVPIDGDTSGFDQ

-65 NQMSASTGATGA
+65 NQMSSSTGATGA

-83 DVVKDVYGNNVGD
+83 DVVKDVYGNNFGD

-152 ISAEEAYNLIAV
+152 ISAEEAYNLIAA
-164 GAQNGA
+164 GAQNGT

-210 SIDKVGDA
+210 SIDRVGDA

-227 DGSDSTAEGFAMIG
+227 DGSESTAEGFAMIG

-325 IGSAVEGLKRTI
+325 IGSAVEGLKRTVS
-337 GNATL
+337 GFSL
-342 DIRSNLSAGLADSIG
+342 DMKSTLSAGAEILNSI
-357 GFVNVLKNA
+357 V
-366 DGDTGKI
+366 
-373 FDGLVEA
+373 
-380 GRKALDAVAPVLQN
+380 
-394 WITKGK
+394 
-400 EMLEKI
+400 
-406 VTGIQ
+406 
-411 QNLPL
+411 
-416 IKEKAK
+416 
-422 DILQMLIDGVVSRAN
+422 
-437 TIVEVGLPILQSL
+437 
-450 IQGISENAS
+450 QGISENAS

-466 ALLNGIITAIQQ
+466 TLLNGIITAIQQ

-485 IAVQL
+485 IAVKL

-520 VENLPTLIT
+520 VENLPTLIV

-550 AAVIYILLTLVDMVI
+550 TAVIMIIMTLTDMII
-565 QNLPMLLDAA
+565 QNLPLLIDAA
-575 IQIIMAVVNGIVD
+575 IQIIKALVNGIVD
-588 NLPMLIEA
+588 NLPQLIEA
-596 AIDMIMALADGLIAM
+596 AIDMIFAIVNGLIEQ

-621 IVTALFDGL
+621 IVTALFQGL
-630 IDNLPQLIEAG
+630 IDNLPMIIEAA
-641 IKLVVALIG
+641 IKLMYGLSS
-650 GLIKAIPDLIKA
+650 GLIKAIPDLLKA
-662 IPQIIDAIWD
+662 IPQIWGAIWD

-733 GKFLLPGVAIGMED
+733 GKFLLPGVAVGMED

-766 VDTDRLQMQ
+766 VDTDRLQMR
-775 LDSAVQMQGYSSMG
+775 LDSAVQMQGYSG
-789 TAGTAVQYNPPEKT
+789 LGAAGTAVQYNPPEKT

-812 RNGDIIIPVNI
+812 QNGDIIIPVNI

-837 IANARSGGETI
+837 IANARSGGETL

>member
-6 VKVPIDGDTSGFDQ
+6 IRVPIDGDTSGFDQ

-65 NQMSASTGATGA
+65 NQMSSSTGATGA

-83 DVVKDVYGNNVGD
+83 DVVKDVYGNNFGD

-152 ISAEEAYNLIAV
+152 ISAEEAYNLIAA

-227 DGSDSTAEGFAMIG
+227 DGSESTAEGFAMIG

-611 LPQLIDAAIQ
+611 LPQLI
-621 IVTALFDGL
+621 
-630 IDNLPQLIEAG
+630 EAG

-733 GKFLLPGVAIGMED
+733 GKFLLPGVAVGMED

-803 AAEEYRQPQ
+803 AAEEYQQPQ
-812 RNGDIIIPVNI
+812 QNGDIIIPVNI

-837 IANARSGGETI
+837 IANARSGGETL

>member
-6 VKVPIDGDTSGFDQ
+6 VRVSIDGDTSGFDQ

-65 NQMSASTGATGA
+65 NQMSSSTGATGA

-83 DVVKDVYGNNVGD
+83 DVVKDVYGNNFGD

-152 ISAEEAYNLIAV
+152 ISAEEAYNLIAA

-227 DGSDSTAEGFAMIG
+227 DGSESTAEGFAMIG

-325 IGSAVEGLKRTI
+325 IGSAVEGLKRTVS
-337 GNATL
+337 GFSL
-342 DIRSNLSAGLADSIG
+342 DMKSTLSAGAADAISGIINVMNG
-357 GFVNVLKNA
+357 GDA
-366 DGDTGKI
+366 AGI
-373 FDGLVEA
+373 FDGLFESINSVIDSIGSRSSGMVEA
-380 GRKALDAVAPVLQN
+380 GKKILGEFLSGIRK
-394 WITKGK
+394 
-400 EMLEKI
+400 
-406 VTGIQ
+406 
-411 QNLPL
+411 NLPG
-416 IKEKAK
+416 
-422 DILQMLIDGVVSRAN
+422 ILSAGTEILNS
-437 TIVEVGLPILQSL
+437 IV
-450 IQGISENAS
+450 QGISENAS

-466 ALLNGIITAIQQ
+466 TLLNGIITAIQQ

-540 GLMDN
+540 GLIDN

-550 AAVIYILLTLVDMVI
+550 TAVIMIIMTLTDMII
-565 QNLPMLLDAA
+565 QNLPLLIDAA
-575 IQIIMAVVNGIVD
+575 IQIIMALVNGILD
-588 NLPMLIEA
+588 N
-596 AIDMIMALADGLIAM
+596 

-621 IVTALFDGL
+621 IVTALFQGL
-630 IDNLPQLIEAG
+630 IDNLPMIIEAA
-641 IKLVVALIG
+641 IKLMYGLSS
-650 GLIKAIPDLIKA
+650 GLIKAIPDLLKA
-662 IPQIIDAIWD
+662 IPQIWGAIWD

-733 GKFLLPGVAIGMED
+733 GKFLLPGVAVGMED

-766 VDTDRLQMQ
+766 VDTDRLQMR

-789 TAGTAVQYNPPEKT
+789 AAGTAVQYNSPEKT

-812 RNGDIIIPVNI
+812 QNGDIIIPVNI

>member
-6 VKVPIDGDTSGFDQ
+6 IRVPIDGDTSGFDQ

-65 NQMSASTGATGA
+65 NQMSSSTGATGA

-83 DVVKDVYGNNVGD
+83 DVVKDVYGNNFGD

-152 ISAEEAYNLIAV
+152 ISAEEAYNLIAA

-227 DGSDSTAEGFAMIG
+227 DGSESTAEGFAMIG

-325 IGSAVEGLKRTI
+325 IGSAVEGLKRTVS
-337 GNATL
+337 GFSL
-342 DIRSNLSAGLADSIG
+342 DMKSTLSAGAEILNSI
-357 GFVNVLKNA
+357 V
-366 DGDTGKI
+366 
-373 FDGLVEA
+373 
-380 GRKALDAVAPVLQN
+380 
-394 WITKGK
+394 
-400 EMLEKI
+400 
-406 VTGIQ
+406 
-411 QNLPL
+411 
-416 IKEKAK
+416 
-422 DILQMLIDGVVSRAN
+422 
-437 TIVEVGLPILQSL
+437 
-450 IQGISENAS
+450 QGISENAS

-466 ALLNGIITAIQQ
+466 TLLNGIITAIQQ

-520 VENLPTLIT
+520 VENLPTLIV

-550 AAVIYILLTLVDMVI
+550 TAVIMIIMTLTDMII
-565 QNLPMLLDAA
+565 QNLPLLIDAA
-575 IQIIMAVVNGIVD
+575 IQIIMALVNGIVD
-588 NLPMLIEA
+588 NLPQLIEA
-596 AIDMIMALADGLIAM
+596 AIDMIFAIVNGLIEQ

-621 IVTALFDGL
+621 IVTALFQGL
-630 IDNLPQLIEAG
+630 IDNLPMIIEAA
-641 IKLVVALIG
+641 IKLMYGLSS
-650 GLIKAIPDLIKA
+650 GLIKAIPDLLKA
-662 IPQIIDAIWD
+662 IPQIWGAIWD

-733 GKFLLPGVAIGMED
+733 GKFLLPGVAVGMED

-766 VDTDRLQMQ
+766 VDTDRLQMR
-775 LDSAVQMQGYSSMG
+775 LDSAVQMQGYSG
-789 TAGTAVQYNPPEKT
+789 LGAAGTAVQYNPPEKT

-812 RNGDIIIPVNI
+812 QNGDIIIPVNI

>member
-1 MADES
+1 MD
-6 VKVPIDGDTSGFDQ
+6 
-20 KVEGMKGTISAASV
+20 
-34 AMGNLLSDMGKK
+34 
-46 ALSAFGDMI
+46 
-55 SSGDEFNKAI
+55 
-65 NQMSASTGATGA
+65 
-77 ELEGLR
+77 
-83 DVVKDVYGNNVGD
+83 
-96 SYEDAANAVAEV
+96 
-108 TKQTGL
+108 
-114 MGEELQSATEGAM
+114 
-127 ALSDTFGYEV
+127 
-137 NESTRAASALMNNFG
+137 
-152 ISAEEAYNLIAV
+152 
-164 GAQNGA
+164 
-170 DQNGDLLDTLNEYS
+170 
-184 TQYAA
+184 
-189 LGLSA
+189 
-194 EQFTQSLIS
+194 
-203 GAESGAF
+203 F

-227 DGSDSTAEGFAMIG
+227 DGSESTAEGFAMIG

-325 IGSAVEGLKRTI
+325 IGSAMEGLKRTI

-342 DIRSNLSAGLADSIG
+342 DIRSNLSAGLADAVG

-366 DGDTGKI
+366 DGDAGKI

-380 GRKALDAVAPVLQN
+380 GKTALSAIEPVLQN
-394 WITKGK
+394 WISKGK

-411 QNLPL
+411 ENLPL

-450 IQGISENAS
+450 IQGIAENAG

-466 ALLNGIITAIQQ
+466 TLLNGIITAIEQ

-520 VENLPTLIT
+520 VENLPTLIV

-621 IVTALFDGL
+621 IVTALFEGL

-733 GKFLLPGVAIGMED
+733 GKFLLPGVAVGMED

-775 LDSAVQMQGYSSMG
+775 LDSAVQMQGYSGIG
-789 TAGTAVQYNPPEKT
+789 TAVPAVQYNPPEKT
-803 AAEEYRQPQ
+803 AAEEYQQPQ
-812 RNGDIIIPVNI
+812 QNGDIIIPVNI

-837 IANARSGGETI
+837 IANARSGGETL